1 MADRSHP
8 RFAKTRATLRG
19 LLWLGLAMAGIAV
32 LVQPGPGAEPAR
44 REAVV
49 LSIHG
54 AIGPA
59 TADYVIRG
67 LKTAAD
73 DKAALVILRM
83 DTPGGLDT
91 SMRDIIR
98 AILNA
103 PMPVAGYV
111 APSGARAASAGTYML
126 YASHIAAMA
135 PGTNLGAATPVQ
147 LGGLP
152 SITPDRGKE
161 PERKPPPDGGKGADK
176 APPER
181 TAGESPPDAGTAKAV
196 EDAVAYI
203 RSLAELRGR
212 NADWAE
218 DAVRKAASL
227 SNQEALKQQVI
238 DLVARDEEDL
248 LRQAHGRKTVVRG
261 EPVTLDL
268 QDIAL
273 REIEPDW
280 RTELLATITN
290 PNIAFILMMVGI
302 YGIIFEFLNPGSF
315 APGVIGA
322 IALLT
327 AFYAL
332 NILPISYAG
341 LALVLLGIALL
352 VAEAYLPTFGIVGFG
367 GIAAFV
373 LGATMLIDTDVPG
386 FTIAW
391 PVIGATAAASAGFLL
406 LIAGMALR
414 AQRRPVV
421 TGREQM
427 IGSRGKVAS
436 WSDHNGRVL
445 VQGENWQAVSDV
457 PLAPGQ
463 RVVVRDLRGLTLVVA
478 PDDIRTA
485 DI

>member
-1 MADRSHP
+1 MADRSQL
-8 RFAKTRATLRG
+8 RFAKTRAVLRRFV
-19 LLWLGLAMAGIAV
+19 WLGLVAAGLAAM
-32 LVQPGPGAEPAR
+32 VQPGPGAEPAR

-49 LSIHG
+49 LTIHG

-59 TADYVIRG
+59 TADYVTRG
-67 LKTAAD
+67 LKKAAD
-73 DKAALVILRM
+73 DNAALVILRM
-83 DTPGGLDT
+83 DTPGGLDI

-103 PMPVAGYV
+103 PMPVASYV
-111 APSGARAASAGTYML
+111 APSGARAASAGTYIL

-147 LGGLP
+147 LGGVPGL
-152 SITPDRGKE
+152 TPAPGDRGKE
-161 PERKPPPDGGKGADK
+161 PERKPAQPPAKGADK
-176 APPER
+176 APAER
-181 TAGESPPDAGTAKAV
+181 AAAEPAPDAETAKAL
-196 EDAVAYI
+196 EDSVAYI

-218 DAVRKAASL
+218 AAVRKAASL
-227 SNQEALKQQVI
+227 SNQEALKQKVI
-238 DLVARDEEDL
+238 DFVARDEADL

-261 EPVTLDL
+261 EPVTLDVKDL
-268 QDIAL
+268 AL
-273 REIEPDW
+273 REMEPDW
-280 RTELLATITN
+280 RAELLGTITN

-302 YGIIFEFLNPGSF
+302 YGLIFEFLNPGSF
-315 APGVIGA
+315 APGVIGG

-327 AFYAL
+327 GFYAL

-391 PVIGATAAASAGFLL
+391 PVIGTTAIASAAFLL
-406 LIAGMALR
+406 LVAGLALR

-436 WSDHNGRVL
+436 WSDHTGRVRL
-445 VQGENWQAVSDV
+445 QGENWQAVSDV

-463 RVVVRDLRGLTLVVA
+463 AVVVRDLRGLTLVVA
-478 PDDIRTA
+478 PDKT
-485 DI
+485 